1 MVINWIPEFDAVIEN
16 HLISVADE
24 LKRLEISR
32 RLVAASGAQNE
43 KEKKDILN
51 YSTAFAYVIHVEGG
65 TVSVER
71 IPEWEDNEAIN
82 ECIVETNTISQT
94 IIPEQVQIAAGN
106 APELIELL
114 IPQIS
119 ELITNEV
126 QNMIGGVS

>member
-65 TVSVER
+65 TVLVER

>member
-1 MVINWIPEFDAVIEN
+1 MVIDWIPEFDAVIEN

-32 RLVAASGAQNE
+32 RLVAASGIQNE
-43 KEKKDILN
+43 KEKNEILN

-71 IPEWEDNEAIN
+71 IPEWEDNEMVN
-82 ECIVETNTISQT
+82 ECIIETNTISQT
-94 IIPEQVQIAAGN
+94 VLPEQIQIAAGN
-106 APELIELL
+106 APELTELL

-126 QNMIGGVS
+126 QNIIGGVS